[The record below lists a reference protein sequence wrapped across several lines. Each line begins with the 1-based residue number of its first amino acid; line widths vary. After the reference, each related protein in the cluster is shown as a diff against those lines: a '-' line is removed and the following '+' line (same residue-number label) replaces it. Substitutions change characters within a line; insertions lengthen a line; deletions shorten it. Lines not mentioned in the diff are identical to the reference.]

1 MRSWPQQP
9 TNWPQQTRVLFSCYN
24 TRLMPWWQPHFRR
37 QWHLSKVVTKIFLL
51 LGKVSPLETRKIFC
65 SNPMDVVFCLQGPKA
80 PSNIVRSIN
89 CFQRWQIWHDSSSSV
104 TTSNWLEHPI
114 ASVPISVLASSSSEA
129 SSLSSSHSSNSIP
142 STDMGN
148 PVTGTHPQI
157 HVTGESNTPTTPS
170 ATSLPPFSL
179 PPYLQSPKE
188 SSNNANFQGMFLL
201 FLEKM
206 RE

>member
-1 MRSWPQQP
+1 
-9 TNWPQQTRVLFSCYN
+9 
-24 TRLMPWWQPHFRR
+24 
-37 QWHLSKVVTKIFLL
+37 
-51 LGKVSPLETRKIFC
+51 
-65 SNPMDVVFCLQGPKA
+65 MDVVVLCLQGLKA
-80 PSNIVRSIN
+80 PSNIVVTIN
-89 CFQRWQIWHDSSSSV
+89 CFQRWQIWHNSSSSV

-188 SSNNANFQGMFLL
+188 SSNNANFQGMCTNFCLKKWGKECNIIVIRNSSSLGNGMQFIERL
-201 FLEKM
+201 FNFRKTQMALC
-206 RE
+206 RQ